1 MNFNEKFLN
10 QMQEVISRTNYSEI
24 EKIVEEIGSIK
35 KNNGRIFFVVQAGV
49 QGMPL
54 MLLQI
59 LKNF

>member
-35 KNNGRIFFVVQAGV
+35 KIMEEYFCGSGGGAGHASHAAADF
-49 QGMPL
+49 
-54 MLLQI
+54 
-59 LKNF
+59 KNF

>member
-35 KNNGRIFFVVQAGV
+35 K
-49 QGMPL
+49 
-54 MLLQI
+54 
-59 LKNF
+59 